1 MPPETRP
8 HPQWHLGGSR
18 PPGGPVMSN
27 PDPPA
32 HEIRGE
38 GLRGGGVRRR
48 ACPPRPCTFMLAL
61 RTSVAGGC
69 MGVSVTG
76 RSGVGR
82 GSGGNATS
90 RRAGG
95 CHACEMPV
103 NGRDKAIVGSMGR
116 RCVSTS
122 SSLNRTYV
130 TGYTSSIGRA
140 IFFVRPDILR
150 VADGPRQAEGKC
162 RSETACRHCL
172 LHVDPKQIPQPSR

>member
-32 HEIRGE
+32 HEIRGGGAPWGGCPE
-38 GLRGGGVRRR
+38 TGMPTTPMYLHAGPPNIGGGRVHRGS
-48 ACPPRPCTFMLAL
+48 MLH
-61 RTSVAGGC
+61 
-69 MGVSVTG
+69 VTG
-76 RSGVGR
+76 RSGVCR

-95 CHACEMPV
+95 CHTCDMPA

-122 SSLNRTYV
+122 SPLNTTYV
-130 TGYTSSIGRA
+130 TDYTSSIGRTSSSRGA
-140 IFFVRPDILR
+140 
-150 VADGPRQAEGKC
+150 
-162 RSETACRHCL
+162 RSIGVSMPALSSAR
-172 LHVDPKQIPQPSR
+172 

>member
-32 HEIRGE
+32 HDIRRE
-38 GLRGGGVRRR
+38 GLRGG
-48 ACPPRPCTFMLAL
+48 CPETGMPTTPMYLHAGPPNIGGGRVHRGSMLH
-61 RTSVAGGC
+61 
-69 MGVSVTG
+69 VTG
-76 RSGVGR
+76 RSEVRR

-90 RRAGG
+90 SRAGG
-95 CHACEMPV
+95 CHTCDMPV

-122 SSLNRTYV
+122 SSLNTTYV
-130 TGYTSSIGRA
+130 TDYTSSIGRTSSSRGA
-140 IFFVRPDILR
+140 
-150 VADGPRQAEGKC
+150 
-162 RSETACRHCL
+162 RSIGDSMPALSSAR
-172 LHVDPKQIPQPSR
+172 